1 MNKIQAL
8 IDEFDI
14 VKRVTDE
21 QVEITEELLKLYTPS
36 LRRSAHSIDEMEEIC
51 LVAQRQSI
59 EDFVNLVVDYDA
71 NRDRAQISDRLS
83 EIGHSMHLL
92 SIMEQALLMLKDD
105 PSSRKLYYEILQTRY
120 FNVYCKTHE
129 NAYTVLQMPATTYYR
144 NLKKA
149 VRLYAAILWLV
160 VIPDLIIQ
168 ERQRKGESLDGNEMG
183 VEMGA

>member
-21 QVEITEELLKLYTPS
+21 EIEVTEELLKLYTPS
-36 LRRSAHSIDEMEEIC
+36 LRRSAHSIDEMEETCI
-51 LVAQRQSI
+51 VAQRQSI
-59 EDFVNLVVDYDA
+59 EDFVNLVVDFDA

-105 PSSRKLYYEILQTRY
+105 PSSRKSYYEIIQTRY

-129 NAYTVLQMPATTYYR
+129 DAYSAIQMPASTYYR

-168 ERQRKGESLDGNEMG
+168 ERQHRGESLDENEM
-183 VEMGA
+183 VAEMGA

>member
-1 MNKIQAL
+1 
-8 IDEFDI
+8 
-14 VKRVTDE
+14 
-21 QVEITEELLKLYTPS
+21 
-36 LRRSAHSIDEMEEIC
+36 
-51 LVAQRQSI
+51 
-59 EDFVNLVVDYDA
+59 
-71 NRDRAQISDRLS
+71 
-83 EIGHSMHLL
+83 
-92 SIMEQALLMLKDD
+92 MLKDD

>member
-1 MNKIQAL
+1 MNKIQTL

-21 QVEITEELLKLYTPS
+21 EIELTEVLLKLYAPS
-36 LRRSAHSIDEMEEIC
+36 LLRSAHSIDEMEEVC

-59 EDFVNLVVDYDA
+59 EDFVNLVVDYNA
-71 NRDRAQISDRLS
+71 NKDRGQISDRLS

-105 PSSRKLYYEILQTRY
+105 PSSRRPYYEIIQTRF
-120 FNVYCKTHE
+120 FNAYCKTHE
-129 NAYTVLQMPATTYYR
+129 DAYTALQMPATTYYR

-168 ERQRKGESLDGNEMG
+168 ERQHKGESLDGNEMA
-183 VEMGA
+183 V

>member
-1 MNKIQAL
+1 MSKIQTL

-14 VKRVTDE
+14 VKRITIE
-21 QVEITEELLKLYTPS
+21 EVEVTEELLKLYASS
-36 LRRSAHSIDEMEEIC
+36 LRRSAHSIEEMEEIC

-71 NRDRAQISDRLS
+71 NKEREQISDRLS

-92 SIMEQALLMLKDD
+92 SIMEQALHMLKDD
-105 PSSRKLYYEILQTRY
+105 PSSRKPYYEIIQMRY
-120 FNVYCKTHE
+120 FNVYCRTHE
-129 NAYTVLQMPATTYYR
+129 DAYTALQMPATTYYR

-168 ERQRKGESLDGNEMG
+168 ERQHRGESLDGNDMA
-183 VEMGA
+183 V